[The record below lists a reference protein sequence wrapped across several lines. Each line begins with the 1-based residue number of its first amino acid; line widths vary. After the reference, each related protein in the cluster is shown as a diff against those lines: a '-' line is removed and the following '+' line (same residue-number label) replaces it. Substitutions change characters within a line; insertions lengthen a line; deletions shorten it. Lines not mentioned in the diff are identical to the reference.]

1 MANYKLKALSIHMNG
16 RVYLKEE
23 GFVFNEKNTSK
34 TDLENAVNAGFL
46 EEVKEVEAKAEAKP
60 KETKPKK

>member
-46 EEVKEVEAKAEAKP
+46 EEEEVKEEVKTESKAKP
-60 KETKPKK
+60 KK

>member
-46 EEVKEVEAKAEAKP
+46 EEVKEVESEVKTESKAKP
-60 KETKPKK
+60 KK